1 MEEYLKLKKIQRLT
15 NLVGCLKK
23 FPSGKIEIFLISI
36 QLILIILCI
45 MNVLIIP
52 FNELKIKP
60 LFGLRIVIIAFSSFS
75 LIICILNKI
84 CRKNKKLNGG
94 YGYCI
99 GLFGSL
105 SSLVLNCIDFLFHF
119 IALIITQ
126 NKLKSYSGNKKYDS
140 SSILAIDIFSLFV
153 MIIVFFFWYAEI
165 FLVYSKLKNDQ
176 SIKEYI
182 DTKIRFYQSQNAKVV
197 NVEIN
202 EKYDVNNNNK
212 KIKSSNTSS
221 NVEDDDIIS
230 SNKMDMNEDK
240 QSDRTKDDRKN
251 KDDNISNKEENNIT
265 NELGK

>member
-1 MEEYLKLKKIQRLT
+1 MEEYQKIKKIQRLT

-36 QLILIILCI
+36 QIILIILCI

-60 LFGLRIVIIAFSSFS
+60 LFGLRIVIIAFSSLS

-84 CRKNKKLNGG
+84 CRKNKKLNSG

-105 SSLVLNCIDFLFHF
+105 CSLVLNCIDFLFLF

-126 NKLKSYSGNKKYDS
+126 SKLKSYSGNKKYDS

-153 MIIVFFFWYAEI
+153 MIILFFFWYVEI

-182 DTKIRFYQSQNAKVV
+182 DSKIRFYQSQNAKVV

-202 EKYDVNNNNK
+202 EKFDVNNNNIQ
-212 KIKSSNTSS
+212 KIKASNTSS

-230 SNKMDMNEDK
+230 SNKMDINEEK
-240 QSDRTKDDRKN
+240 QSEGTKED

-265 NELGK
+265 NDLGK